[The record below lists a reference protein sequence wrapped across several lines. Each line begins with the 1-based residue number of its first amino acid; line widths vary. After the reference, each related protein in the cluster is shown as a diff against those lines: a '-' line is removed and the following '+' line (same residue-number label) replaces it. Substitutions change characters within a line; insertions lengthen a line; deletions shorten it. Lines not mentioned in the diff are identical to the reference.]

1 MLEMINLGRPQ
12 LEYILQSVRQR
23 QATISPD
30 QSDQRAELHE
40 YAALLT
46 ALGGIA
52 GKEFVLLCVDSVD
65 APALDEIVTRY
76 RKMEPLVRGH
86 GRAFVPFIYG
96 RAFVPPAG

>member
-12 LEYILQSVRQR
+12 LEYILKSVRQR

-30 QSDQRAELHE
+30 ESDQRAELRE

-52 GKEFVLLCVDSVD
+52 GKEFVLLCVDAVD
-65 APALDEIVTRY
+65 GPALDEIVTRY
-76 RKMEPLVRGH
+76 RKTEPMVRGH
-86 GRAFVPFIYG
+86 ARSFVPFIYG
-96 RAFVPPAG
+96 REFVPPAG